1 MATFFYKAVAKGG
14 GLVDGNMDGADET
27 TVAVKLQ
34 DMGLIPILIG
44 TRKSSQPW
52 RFDFRW
58 RFRKVG
64 SKEVMFLTQEL
75 STLVNAGL
83 PLDRSL
89 AICKQLSEKPV
100 VQSMVEDVLQGI
112 RQGKTFADSLATHPE
127 AFSKLFVNMVRAGE
141 ASGSLPIVLD
151 NAALAAPR
159 NPG

>member
-83 PLDRSL
+83 RFTRYSMFVKDNALQPRISL
-89 AICKQLSEKPV
+89 AYF
-100 VQSMVEDVLQGI
+100 I
-112 RQGKTFADSLATHPE
+112 RKTGRG
-127 AFSKLFVNMVRAGE
+127 LFTIAGP
-141 ASGSLPIVLD
+141 SPPCPWGWH
-151 NAALAAPR
+151 
-159 NPG
+159 